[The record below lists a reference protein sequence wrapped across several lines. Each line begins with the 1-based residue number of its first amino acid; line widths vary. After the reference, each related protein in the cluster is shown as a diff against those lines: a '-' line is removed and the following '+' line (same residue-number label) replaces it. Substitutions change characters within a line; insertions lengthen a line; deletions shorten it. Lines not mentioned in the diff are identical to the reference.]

1 MMSRKRFSA
10 RKKNRVH
17 VDIPLVI
24 KDQPINM
31 MPTSSMDSTPS
42 DDEILRNSLS
52 SEILDFGQF
61 CDTVLREHSQPTL
74 QIYERH
80 NYERHFRKLMSNP
93 ECKSVTCDQ
102 LAVDL
107 WEKGT
112 WKSIDDGKRMAKMI
126 SRSLDDITIDQVWNY
141 IADQRVDYD
150 RLIAYIR
157 KSNHVAIDKV
167 ISASFDKDDEAVAS
181 NDSASHLD
189 ESKPSSTPARPGIG
203 IARAIRFSM
212 MPTGTVP
219 TPKNNR
225 VLSKMIGRVMALG
238 NLTKVLKKKPQE
250 KSSSERSSMYRTS
263 EQDEL
268 SGGAKAKKSSVVV
281 RQFSRP
287 VSVDGDEWC

>member
-1 MMSRKRFSA
+1 VNIASRLCK
-10 RKKNRVH
+10 
-17 VDIPLVI
+17 
-24 KDQPINM
+24 
-31 MPTSSMDSTPS
+31 
-42 DDEILRNSLS
+42 
-52 SEILDFGQF
+52 
-61 CDTVLREHSQPTL
+61 
-74 QIYERH
+74 YERH

-167 ISASFDKDDEAVAS
+167 ISASFDKDNEAVAS

-203 IARAIRFSM
+203 IARAISM
-212 MPTGTVP
+212 
-219 TPKNNR
+219 
-225 VLSKMIGRVMALG
+225 S
-238 NLTKVLKKKPQE
+238 
-250 KSSSERSSMYRTS
+250 
-263 EQDEL
+263 
-268 SGGAKAKKSSVVV
+268 
-281 RQFSRP
+281 
-287 VSVDGDEWC
+287 